1 MRSSTRSGSTVQLAL
16 DSLESRLTP
25 AGILNVFNS
34 NGILNIVSD
43 ASSHSFTV
51 YVHDDRLVVST
62 HDTTIINGIA
72 GNRSATIMGGQDL
85 ITGLVI
91 NGNRSTDNVGI
102 ADRLTNARNLDITV
116 QTADGNDTVAFSSLD
131 GVGKIA
137 GNVNID
143 TGRRDDQVNLNGN
156 WNGLNLGVDLGD
168 GNDVLR
174 VLGSIGNISSLN
186 GNTGKSDVL
195 EIVDAVYQVYRT
207 RITGFEI
214 ITRT

>member
-1 MRSSTRSGSTVQLAL
+1 MQPSTRSSSTVKLAL

-25 AGILNVFNS
+25 AGNLNVFVS
-34 NGILNIVSD
+34 NGILNVVAD

-51 YVHDDRLVVST
+51 YVHDDRLIVST

-72 GNRSATIMGGQDL
+72 GNRSATFMGGQDL

-91 NGNRSTDNVGI
+91 TGNRSADNVGI
-102 ADRLTNARNLDITV
+102 ADRLINARNLDVTV

-137 GNVNID
+137 GTASID
-143 TGRRDDQVNLNGN
+143 TGRRDDQITFNGT
-156 WNGLNLGVDLGD
+156 WNGLNLSADLGD

-174 VLGSIGNISSLN
+174 VLGTIGNISSLN
-186 GNTGKSDVL
+186 GNSGKGDVL
-195 EIVDAVYQVYRT
+195 EIVDALYQTYRT
-207 RITGFEI
+207 HITGFETI
-214 ITRT
+214 NRL